1 VLCRD
6 RTILSTK
13 EMIVLAG
20 MASQNANFL
29 INSNM
34 LVTHE
39 AIRTLKG
46 SDAAESS

>member
-1 VLCRD
+1 VVCTD

-13 EMIVLAG
+13 EMIVLPE

-34 LVTHE
+34 LFTHE
-39 AIRTLKG
+39 LVRTLKG
-46 SDAAESS
+46 SDAAENS